1 MDDQSVRWIGARP
14 VLKDPVLVVML
25 EGWIDASGAAQTAI
39 DTIAAAGSATPIAE
53 FDDDVYVDF
62 RARRPTMELRE
73 GHHVVTNWQRITL
86 SQAHDSTGRDLL
98 LLVGPE
104 PDMAWHR
111 FGRAVADVATGLGA
125 TWMAHLGAYPFAAPH
140 TRPARLS
147 VSTPSDDLLAQV
159 PFLRS
164 TIDVPA
170 GAAAMLEREFHER
183 GIPAIGVWAQVPHY
197 VTSLPYPAA
206 SLALLDGLREAT
218 GVVVD
223 AADLG
228 AEAIAHGQRI
238 DALVAGNDEHGHMV
252 EQLERIYDSTDDSV
266 PVDGAGPSLEMRSG
280 DQLAEELEAF
290 LRDQD

>member
-1 MDDQSVRWIGARP
+1 MDDLSVRWIGARP
-14 VLKDPVLVVML
+14 VLTEPVLVVML
-25 EGWIDASGAAQTAI
+25 EGWIDASGAAQAAI
-39 DTIAAAGSATPIAE
+39 DAIASAGSATPIAE

-73 GHHVVTNWQRITL
+73 GHHVVTTWQRITL
-86 SQAHDSTGRDLL
+86 SHAHDSTGRDLL

-111 FGRAVADVATGLGA
+111 FGRAVADLAVGFGVTA
-125 TWMAHLGAYPFAAPH
+125 MVHLGAYPFAAPH
-140 TRPARLS
+140 TRPSRLS
-147 VSTPSDDLLAQV
+147 VSTPSEDVLAQV

-170 GAAAMLEREFHER
+170 GAAAMLERALHDR
-183 GIPAIGVWAQVPHY
+183 GVRALGVWAQVPHY

-206 SLALLDGLREAT
+206 SLALLEGLREAT

-223 AADLG
+223 AAELRAD
-228 AEAIAHGQRI
+228 AITHGQRI
-238 DALVAGNDEHGHMV
+238 DALIAGNDEHAHMV
-252 EQLERIYDSTDDSV
+252 DQLERIYDSTDDSV

-280 DQLAEELEAF
+280 DEIAEELEAF